1 MQIPS
6 LRPGASALERHTPG
20 AAVAAAAHPRVETAL
35 QGEPAVVRGA
45 AATATVGLTSL
56 DGELN
61 RRVAGAQQA
70 LEFLD
75 ALAGG
80 LHKVKSEQ
88 SRVLSRGEPVVGPA
102 LDGELEALRALLRQ
116 RNAMTG
122 GSLDG
127 GLRLVSPGEARQG
140 FAVRGL
146 DRAALVSGGRENLT
160 FTIGGRREVGVVVDP
175 DLPPRTAIRRLDEAL
190 TPAGVRVTSDAAG
203 EPRFSVREADWPQIY
218 DSFAVRGGGRRF
230 PAGEFNRVALDPE
243 PDAIRVPTQGDGPD
257 DQRVMLQ
264 EILTALDVVRRAR
277 AVVTDA
283 IASARARFD
292 DSRAA
297 VETLWAADFVRDFD
311 ALAERS
317 GYGVFAAIGPALA
330 AVSRPRV
337 VALLRLD

>member
-20 AAVAAAAHPRVETAL
+20 AAVAAARPRVETAL
-35 QGEPAVVRGA
+35 QVDPVVARGS

-75 ALAGG
+75 ALAKG

-88 SRVLSRGEPVVGPA
+88 SRVVSRGEPIGGSS
-102 LDGELEALRALLRQ
+102 LDGELEALRELLRQ
-116 RNAMTG
+116 RHAMTA

-127 GLRLVSPGEARQG
+127 GLRLVPPGEARQG

-146 DRAALVSGGRENLT
+146 DREALVSGARETLT
-160 FTIGGRREVGVVVDP
+160 FAIGSGREVGVVVDP
-175 DLPPRTAIRRLDEAL
+175 DLPPKAVIRRLDEAL
-190 TPAGVRVTSDAAG
+190 TRAGVRVTSDAAG
-203 EPRFSVREADWPQIY
+203 EPRFSVREADWLQVR

-230 PAGEFNRVALDPE
+230 PAGEFNRVALDPQH
-243 PDAIRVPTQGDGPD
+243 DVIHIPTRAGGPD
-257 DQRVMLQ
+257 DQRAMLR
-264 EILTALDVVRRAR
+264 EILTALDAVRRAR

-292 DSRAA
+292 DSRVA
-297 VETLWAADFVRDFD
+297 VETLWAADFVREFD

-317 GYGVFAAIGPALA
+317 GYAVFAAIGPALA